1 MCPASSCISER
12 PCGTKQF
19 LGQHFAVK
27 IQIVGQKVGN
37 IGISVIRLFHTF
49 PASSNLIFDL
59 IQPRTVFFRVA
70 CRRPPPQWYGAH
82 YHVSSILGILVTEG
96 VFKGWTGSS
105 THTRLCLQ
113 RWSICIVYIM
123 NIGYNNHIYI
133 YNYIYTYRYMI
144 DRM

>member
-1 MCPASSCISER
+1 MSIKIIQNPNDISQIEGLCSKASAFIPPSRSLGCWSPTFKGPAARTVCPASSCISER
-12 PCGTKQF
+12 SCGTKQF

-70 CRRPPPQWYGAH
+70 CRRPPPMVWCP
-82 YHVSSILGILVTEG
+82 LPC
-96 VFKGWTGSS
+96 F
-105 THTRLCLQ
+105 
-113 RWSICIVYIM
+113 
-123 NIGYNNHIYI
+123 
-133 YNYIYTYRYMI
+133 
-144 DRM
+144 